1 MKFITTIMAMF
12 FATTVYA
19 TEIEIVNP
27 GSEEGAFRQV
37 LTTLGEKIPNNAF
50 VQANNPVTAYS
61 FIEGSDA
68 PVLTIWSSEWPG
80 DPKLKSPDVNENNLV
95 ALMTY
100 ETMMC
105 SREFTSLADLN
116 GKEVKIATW
125 GSAPVAKFLGE
136 LENATGAKFT
146 VVPFGGSGS
155 TTKGYLAGDAD
166 TVFTITTRQSAI
178 EGDAAT
184 KCFAFSAKGDLGFR
198 FVDAILTI
206 NAEQNFTDDLRVIVD
221 LLSEQQPWQDKFSG
235 TTTYVGGS
243 IKNLGMY
250 KEAVKNFS
258 N

>member
-1 MKFITTIMAMF
+1 MKFITTLFAMM
-12 FATTVYA
+12 FATAAVA
-19 TEIEIVNP
+19 TELEIVNP

-37 LTTLGEKIPNNAF
+37 LTTVGEKVEHAF

-61 FIEGSDA
+61 FIEGSNA

-80 DPKLKSPDVNENNLV
+80 DPKLKSPTVDSNNLV

-105 SREFTSLADLN
+105 SRTFSSLEDLA
-116 GKEVKIATW
+116 GQEVKIATW
-125 GSAPVAKFLGE
+125 GSAPVAKFLGD
-136 LENATGAKFT
+136 LENTTGANFT

-166 TVFTITTRQSAI
+166 TVFTITTRQTAI
-178 EGDAAT
+178 EGDRET
-184 KCFAFSAKGDLGFR
+184 NCFAFSAAGDLGFR
-198 FVDAILTI
+198 FVDAIVTV
-206 NAEQNFTDDLRVIVD
+206 NAEQNVTEDLRVIVD

-235 TTTYVGGS
+235 TTTYVGGTT
-243 IKNLGMY
+243 KNLAMY
-250 KEAVKNFS
+250 EEAIKNFS

>member
-1 MKFITTIMAMF
+1 MKLITTLFAIM
-12 FATTVYA
+12 FATTAAA
-19 TEIEIVNP
+19 TELEIVNP

-37 LTTLGEKIPNNAF
+37 LTTVGEKVEHAF
-50 VQANNPVTAYS
+50 VQANNPLTAYS

-105 SREFTSLADLN
+105 SREFTSLADLK
-116 GKEVKIATW
+116 GKEIKIATW
-125 GSAPVAKFLGE
+125 GSKPVAKFLDE
-136 LENATGAKFT
+136 LESLTSAKFT

-166 TVFTITTRQSAI
+166 TVFTITTRQTAI
-178 EGDAAT
+178 EEDPNT
-184 KCFAFSAKGDLGFR
+184 TCFAFSEAGDLGFR
-198 FVDAILTI
+198 FVDAIVTVR
-206 NAEQNFTDDLRVIVD
+206 ADQNTTDGLRLIVD
-221 LLSEQQPWQDKFSG
+221 LLSGQESWKDKFSG
-235 TTTYVGGS
+235 TTTYIGGS
-243 IKNLGMY
+243 NKNLGMY